1 MYKGVKYAF
10 SAPLWRY
17 TGAGGWHFVSLPE
30 NLSAEIR
37 AMFKTE
43 EEGWGRLKAT
53 ALIGEQEWKTAIWYD
68 AKKHTYLLPIKA
80 EVRRTQQL
88 QLDAVVEAVVW
99 I

>member
-1 MYKGVKYAF
+1 MYKGVRYAF

-30 NLSAEIR
+30 DLSAEIR

-88 QLDAVVEAVVW
+88 QLDVVVEAVVW